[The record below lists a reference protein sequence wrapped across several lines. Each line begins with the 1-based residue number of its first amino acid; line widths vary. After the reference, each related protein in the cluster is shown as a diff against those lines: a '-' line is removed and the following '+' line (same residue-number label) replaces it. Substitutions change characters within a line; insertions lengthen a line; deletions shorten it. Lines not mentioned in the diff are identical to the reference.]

1 MSDQRK
7 RFRQSAPP
15 ARPPGQPVPVDLYD
29 SAYGNYAAQVYRQV
43 RIATYGQDLGQTSWV
58 TAEESHD
65 IPRDLL
71 LAPDSNVLEIGSGSG
86 GYAVHLA
93 AAIGCTILGI
103 DSNLAGIRNANSL
116 ALERNL
122 SGRASFQQC
131 DAAAAPLPF
140 QDGSFHAAFAN
151 DVLCHIPAR
160 AALLRE
166 LFRVLIPGGRM
177 LFSDALVL
185 GGAVTHQEIATR
197 CSIGVYIFTPPGY
210 NEQLIEQAGFR
221 LLRAAD
227 TTASAATIAERWQ
240 SARHQHRDAL
250 TAIEGSQNYEGL
262 QQFLACVH
270 SVSSEH
276 RLLRYLY
283 VAEKSD

>member
-177 LFSDALVL
+177 LFSD
-185 GGAVTHQEIATR
+185 
-197 CSIGVYIFTPPGY
+197 
-210 NEQLIEQAGFR
+210 
-221 LLRAAD
+221 